1 MEKAFSLRMCLLV
14 SKMKIIFKIFITIFL
29 LFSLS
34 SWIYNEGDNGYF
46 VYLRG
51 KKQYVVIEGKGE
63 PTIVFLTGKGRSQT
77 DFKKI
82 YDKLKKT
89 NQIVSYD
96 RAGLGQSELI
106 RNDRTIDTMA
116 FELHELLVKEKI
128 KPPYILVGHS
138 MGGSIAR
145 CFVNMYSDMVS
156 GMVFLDPAH
165 EEEFKNGMAIRSDSD
180 KVVFREQFETF
191 LKVKTKTKGHH
202 AESKQCFDF
211 DTLGYSTNQKIL
223 MKTIVPTNIP
233 ITIILSTE
241 ADVDNEY
248 IDKELEFR
256 NQHFNQWKVI
266 NSQTKIINVP
276 KTGYFIQREE
286 PKLVVD
292 EINEMIEKLKK

>member
-1 MEKAFSLRMCLLV
+1 MIFS
-14 SKMKIIFKIFITIFL
+14 
-29 LFSLS
+29 
-34 SWIYNEGDNGYF
+34 EGDNGYF

-51 KKQYVVIEGKGE
+51 KKQYVVVEGKGE

-77 DFKKI
+77 DFKKV
-82 YDKLKKT
+82 YDKVKKT
-89 NQIVSYD
+89 NQIFSYD

-128 KPPYILVGHS
+128 KAPYILVGHS
-138 MGGSIAR
+138 LGASIAR
-145 CFVNMYSDMVS
+145 CFVNMYPDMVS

-211 DTLGYSTNQKIL
+211 DSLGYSTNQKIL
-223 MKTIVPTNIP
+223 KQIKVPTNIP
-233 ITIILSTE
+233 VTIILSTE
-241 ADVDNEY
+241 TDVDNNY
-248 IDKELEFR
+248 IDKEIEFR
-256 NQHFNQWKVI
+256 NQYFNQWKTI
-266 NSQTKIINVP
+266 NPQVKIINAP
-276 KTGYFIQREE
+276 KTGYFIQTEE
-286 PKLVVD
+286 PKLVID
-292 EINEMIEKLKK
+292 EINEMISKTKK